1 MDLVSAFLWIAYFSA
16 MYGVMIGIG
25 YVVDRLL
32 RKKFGKGIF
41 PPGYFE

>member
-1 MDLVSAFLWIAYFSA
+1 MDIVSAFLWIAYFSA
-16 MYGVMIGIG
+16 LYGVMIGLGWII
-25 YVVDRLL
+25 DKLL